1 MPIFKKED
9 PLDKT
14 NYWSL
19 SILPTVSKIFEK
31 IFFSQLQLFSN
42 KFHSPL
48 LCRFRKRYSTQYTT
62 INLLQKRQKCLDASD
77 GIVGTLLMDLYHDL
91 IMPKLEVYGV
101 GKNGFRLIQNY
112 LSHWQQRVKVGSYL
126 SEWLESI
133 LVVSQG
139 SILGP
144 ILLNIFINDFYLFM
158 KETDICNFVDDTIL
172 CACGKDSDTITNK
185 LETNTAI

>member
-19 SILPTVSKIFEK
+19 SILPTVSKNFEK

-42 KFHSPL
+42 KFHLPL

-77 GIVGTLLMDLYHDL
+77 GIVGILLMDLYHDL

-112 LSHWQQRVKVGSYL
+112 LSH
-126 SEWLESI
+126 
-133 LVVSQG
+133 
-139 SILGP
+139 
-144 ILLNIFINDFYLFM
+144 
-158 KETDICNFVDDTIL
+158 
-172 CACGKDSDTITNK
+172 
-185 LETNTAI
+185 